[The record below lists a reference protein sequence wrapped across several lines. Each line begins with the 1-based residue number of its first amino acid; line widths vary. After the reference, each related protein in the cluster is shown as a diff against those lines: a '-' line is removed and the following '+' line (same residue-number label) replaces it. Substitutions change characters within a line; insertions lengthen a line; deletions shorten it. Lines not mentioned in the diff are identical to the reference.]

1 MPERHLERLGPVAR
15 LEPLERPERVVG
27 QRQPAQLV
35 VRVRIDP
42 RVEED
47 DIRPDAGQQRRQDL
61 LQFSQTAFI
70 GYGMLRRAFVA
81 DFDAMEQPFQYIRTA
96 WHQRYLLDD
105 PFFFVALFDV
115 FILYGFPKKLL
126 LENLFC
132 KDFK

>member
-1 MPERHLERLGPVAR
+1 
-15 LEPLERPERVVG
+15 
-27 QRQPAQLV
+27 
-35 VRVRIDP
+35 
-42 RVEED
+42 
-47 DIRPDAGQQRRQDL
+47 
-61 LQFSQTAFI
+61 
-70 GYGMLRRAFVA
+70 MLRRAFVA

-132 KDFK
+132 KDFKLSLIHI

>member
-1 MPERHLERLGPVAR
+1 MC
-15 LEPLERPERVVG
+15 
-27 QRQPAQLV
+27 
-35 VRVRIDP
+35 
-42 RVEED
+42 
-47 DIRPDAGQQRRQDL
+47 
-61 LQFSQTAFI
+61 
-70 GYGMLRRAFVA
+70 RRAFVA

-132 KDFK
+132 NIINHNNYSKKNLLSFAEKIGNFTLNKTIV

>member
-1 MPERHLERLGPVAR
+1 MLVAGSGRCRYHGLPAAKVGTSLFLPNRLLGLISVPIV
-15 LEPLERPERVVG
+15 PLVFHH
-27 QRQPAQLV
+27 
-35 VRVRIDP
+35 
-42 RVEED
+42 
-47 DIRPDAGQQRRQDL
+47 L

-81 DFDAMEQPFQYIRTA
+81 DFDAMEQPFQYVRTA

-115 FILYGFPKKLL
+115 FILYGFPKELL
-126 LENLFC
+126 LKNLLC